1 MQTGNLDQWVAPS
14 FVRAPLDQWMDD
26 VFLRVLSRNWLK
38 SSGYFMH
45 MFERTDTA
53 TMTAFL
59 SGRSTLRQ
67 RLLVAMTLSPLPFIR
82 QAVLTS
88 FARLQRKLH

>member
-1 MQTGNLDQWVAPS
+1 
-14 FVRAPLDQWMDD
+14 
-26 VFLRVLSRNWLK
+26 
-38 SSGYFMH
+38 

>member
-1 MQTGNLDQWVAPS
+1 
-14 FVRAPLDQWMDD
+14 
-26 VFLRVLSRNWLK
+26 
-38 SSGYFMH
+38 
-45 MFERTDTA
+45 
-53 TMTAFL
+53 L